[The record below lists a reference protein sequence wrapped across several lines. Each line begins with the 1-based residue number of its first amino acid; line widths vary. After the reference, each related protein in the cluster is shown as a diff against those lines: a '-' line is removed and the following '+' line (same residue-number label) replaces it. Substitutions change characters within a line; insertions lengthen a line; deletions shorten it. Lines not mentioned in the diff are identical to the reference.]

1 MNVFVYVPLHSCA
14 IRQVGVCRTR
24 TMKEAST
31 KEFLR
36 KVNETNYVKLC
47 HVRSYTLFHGKNK
60 YYKQMNGVPLCL

>member
-1 MNVFVYVPLHSCA
+1 
-14 IRQVGVCRTR
+14 
-24 TMKEAST
+24 MKEAST

-60 YYKQMNGVPLCL
+60 YYKQKNGVPLCL